1 MSYFYVCRLPLF
13 LYYHLI
19 SLQPLF
25 HPLESCVYTYKTSL
39 TSCHTQHIIDKLS
52 HTQDIYIYKMSHT
65 IYLHTRQN
73 LGKID
78 YSLTIS

>member
-1 MSYFYVCRLPLF
+1 MFVDYPYFYVTTLLAFSPYR
-13 LYYHLI
+13 
-19 SLQPLF
+19 F
-25 HPLESCVYTYKTSL
+25 HPLESCVYPYNTSL

-52 HTQDIYIYKMSHT
+52 HTQYIYIYKMSHT